1 MPKNMKDILWIWARS
16 CPCRN
21 SPLFVSVGKGH
32 TSPSLAHWDMH
43 AFFPRLAALE
53 ERPYWCVR
61 RPWPPVNARQTK
73 ANTDRVVDLFGA
85 LNSMLF
91 CYVDQMLF
99 TNLVYHVSADV
110 PLFQIMRGINVS
122 LRVQQSHSQKTLKR
136 PCGGQVA

>member
-1 MPKNMKDILWIWARS
+1 
-16 CPCRN
+16 
-21 SPLFVSVGKGH
+21 
-32 TSPSLAHWDMH
+32 MH

-61 RPWPPVNARQTK
+61 RPWQPVNARQTK